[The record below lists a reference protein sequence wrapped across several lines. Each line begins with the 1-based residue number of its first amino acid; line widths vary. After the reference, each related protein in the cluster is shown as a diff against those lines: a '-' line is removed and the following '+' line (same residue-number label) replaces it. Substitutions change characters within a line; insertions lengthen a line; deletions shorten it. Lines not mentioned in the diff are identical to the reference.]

1 MKNYKFD
8 RLFDREIKKDKK
20 KYRMKVGFLK
30 AATLLG
36 SISAVSFVNFAIAWS
51 NYNKT
56 FGKRIAHAMSTPA
69 NMPAM
74 AKILNNAVG
83 EIISSIKPP
92 TYEIHEL
99 QDAKNTQKSQK
110 KVPM

>member
-1 MKNYKFD
+1 
-8 RLFDREIKKDKK
+8 
-20 KYRMKVGFLK
+20 
-30 AATLLG
+30 
-36 SISAVSFVNFAIAWS
+36 
-51 NYNKT
+51 
-56 FGKRIAHAMSTPA
+56 
-69 NMPAM
+69 MPAM

-110 KVPM
+110 KVPK